1 MRGEGTGR
9 SVATHYQWPNIFTEK
24 KYVLKKSWGPWGNS
38 ESVALEHLLLYVYGN
53 YENQER
59 MPVAVSNHKFPD
71 KIVG

>member
-1 MRGEGTGR
+1 MAKYFYREEVCFEKVLGTM
-9 SVATHYQWPNIFTEK
+9 
-24 KYVLKKSWGPWGNS
+24 GNS

-53 YENQER
+53 SENQER